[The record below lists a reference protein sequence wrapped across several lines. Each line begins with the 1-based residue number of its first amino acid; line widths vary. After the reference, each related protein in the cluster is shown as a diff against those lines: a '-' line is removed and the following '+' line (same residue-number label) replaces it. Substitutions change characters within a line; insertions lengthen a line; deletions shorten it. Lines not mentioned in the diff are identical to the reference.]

1 MKLKQTFFLLAASAI
16 SQLSCVSVHAK
27 ESSIKIQDRDT
38 TNDGRERSKTLHS
51 PLPNMVKEHPIPSE
65 ETDALTP
72 VVVPS
77 ASSSSSSLLRREL
90 KKEVAENFKQCF
102 ETCDEGSVIAPTP
115 DDSCCAGGVS
125 FLKMVFHAEVQISGT
140 IALGS
145 AESCGSSQAH
155 KHTKAGGFLK
165 APSSSSSSSN
175 AELRLVDCNDICV
188 QKPFG
193 GHPCN
198 VDAVMNEKE
207 VVAGSEICIAMVRST
222 EKEYE
227 YEIAFDQKMEH
238 NLHVLFLN
246 SEGFS
251 LGVIHTSCSKPLSLS
266 WGVLF
271 GDCENSGSGS
281 GKSTHEHINVTNIVG
296 NGTPYLSFIDGIST
310 EYFITADDALRSPS
324 ASSYVKDFDIGFNN
338 CGCTCERIDDVDTPA
353 PYVAPSRDPTSSP
366 TSKPSSN
373 PSPSP
378 TESSTYTATSS
389 TTFSSTPSDSS
400 IVNPGKSV
408 CSI

>member
-1 MKLKQTFFLLAASAI
+1 
-16 SQLSCVSVHAK
+16 
-27 ESSIKIQDRDT
+27 
-38 TNDGRERSKTLHS
+38 
-51 PLPNMVKEHPIPSE
+51 MVNEHPILAE
-65 ETDALTP
+65 ETSALTP

-77 ASSSSSSLLRREL
+77 ASSSSSLLRREL
-90 KKEVAENFKQCF
+90 KKEVAETFKQCF
-102 ETCDEGSVIAPTP
+102 ETCDEGSGIVPTP

-125 FLKMVFHAEVQISGT
+125 FLKMEFHAEVPISGT

-145 AESCGSSQAH
+145 TESCGSSQAH

-165 APSSSSSSSN
+165 SPSSSSSSSN

-207 VVAGSEICIAMVRST
+207 VVPGSEICVAMVRST

-251 LGVIHTSCSKPLSLS
+251 VGVIHTSCSKPLSLS

-271 GDCENSGSGS
+271 EDCENSDSGS
-281 GKSTHEHINVTNIVG
+281 GTSKHEHINVTNIVG

-324 ASSYVKDFDIGFNN
+324 ASSYIKDFDIGFNN
-338 CGCTCERIDDVDTPA
+338 CGCTCERVDGVDTPA
-353 PYVAPSRDPTSSP
+353 PYVAPSRDPTLSP
-366 TSKPSSN
+366 TSKPTSN
-373 PSPSP
+373 PSPAP
-378 TESSTYTATSS
+378 TESSTYTVTSS

-400 IVNPGKSV
+400 IVNPGKPF